1 MLRVTNPV
9 RNTDEFTQVKSRL
22 QRMSPAPTTEQVMKQ
37 GGAGGQ
43 RTGGDT
49 GWVNPQVAWGMSIRR
64 PAATKRSTAGIS
76 FAWRCQRTG
85 VSCRGKTR

>member
-9 RNTDEFTQVKSRL
+9 RNTAEFTQVRSRL

-43 RTGGDT
+43 RTGRDT
-49 GWVNPQVAWGMSIRR
+49 GLVIPRVRSAASSRR
-64 PAATKRSTAGIS
+64 QAVTKRSMAGIS
-76 FAWRCQRTG
+76 SASPCRTTG
-85 VSCRGKTR
+85 VSFRGKTR